1 MAAPNAPRRGSLQY
15 WPRKRARKFLPSVNW
30 NAIKNSDNKLKG
42 FICYKAGMA
51 SAYVKDDTPDSM
63 TKGKKIIVPV
73 TIIECPPLKIFS
85 VRFYK
90 NSKAAKEVLAENLDK
105 ELKKIVK
112 LPKNAKKPEF
122 PEGFDDVRVL
132 CYSVVKKTGMK
143 KTPDLIEIAL
153 GGDYEGKINFIKENL
168 GKEIPVSGIFEKNKL
183 VDFRGLTKGKGLQ
196 GPVRRFGITLKS
208 HKSEKGRR
216 RPGNIGPWHPARVTY
231 MAPQAGQLGMFTR
244 VSYNNKIIDLGKA
257 ENKKDESKFKNIKNF
272 GEIKTD
278 YIIATGSVQGTPK
291 RQLLV
296 TQPLRAT
303 KKQLKK
309 NYELLELR

>member
-30 NAIKNSDNKLKG
+30 KAIKDDSNKLKG

-73 TIIECPPLKIFS
+73 TIIECPALKIFS

-90 NSKAAKEVLAENLDK
+90 NGKVAKEVLAEILDK

-112 LPKNAKKPEF
+112 LPKTAKKTGEF
-122 PEGFDDVRVL
+122 NEKYDDVRVL
-132 CYSVVKKTGMK
+132 CYSVVKKTGIK
-143 KTPDLIEIAL
+143 KTPDMVEIAV
-153 GGDYEGKINFIKENL
+153 GGNYEDKIKFIGENINR
-168 GKEIPVSGIFEKNKL
+168 EISVSSIFERGKL
-183 VDFRGLTKGKGLQ
+183 VDVRGLTRGKGLQ
-196 GPVRRFGITLKS
+196 GPVRRFGITLKA

-216 RPGNIGPWHPARVTY
+216 RPGAIGSFHPGRTTFN
-231 MAPQAGQLGMFTR
+231 APMAGQLGMFTR
-244 VSYNNKIIDLGKA
+244 VSYNNKIIDLGKS
-257 ENKKDESKFKNIKNF
+257 ENKFKGIKNF
-272 GEIKTD
+272 GDVKTD
-278 YIIATGSVQGTPK
+278 YLVVTGSVQGTAK

-296 TQPLRAT
+296 TNPLRVT
-303 KKQLKK
+303 KKQSKK
-309 NYELLELR
+309 NYELLEMR

>member
-1 MAAPNAPRRGSLQY
+1 MTAPKSPRKGSLQY

-30 NAIKNSDNKLKG
+30 NAIKSSDNNLKG

-63 TKGKKIIVPV
+63 TKGKKIIVPI
-73 TIIECPPLKIFS
+73 TLIECPPLRIFS

-90 NSKAAKEVLAENLDK
+90 NEKVAKEVLAENLDK
-105 ELKKIVK
+105 ELKKKVK
-112 LPKNAKKPEF
+112 LPKVAKKTEL
-122 PEGFDDVRVL
+122 EGSYDDVRII
-132 CYSVVKKTGMK
+132 CYSVVKKTGIK
-143 KTPDLIEIAL
+143 KSPDLAEIAI
-153 GGDYEGKINFIKENL
+153 GGNYEDKIKFIKENL
-168 GKEIPVSGIFEKNKL
+168 NREISVSSIFEKGRL

-196 GPVRRFGITLKS
+196 GPVKRFGITLKS

-216 RPGNIGPWHPARVTY
+216 RPGSLGPWHPARVTY

-257 ENKKDESKFKNIKNF
+257 DSKFRRIKNF
-272 GEIKTD
+272 GDIKTD
-278 YIIATGSVQGTPK
+278 YMIVLGSIQGPSK

-296 TQPLRAT
+296 TQPLRVT
-303 KKQLKK
+303 KSQLKK

>member
-1 MAAPNAPRRGSLQY
+1 MSAPNAPRRGSLQY

-30 NAIKNSDNKLKG
+30 KAIKNNSNKLEG

-73 TIIECPPLKIFS
+73 TIIECPTLKIFS

-90 NSKAAKEVLAENLDK
+90 NGKVAKEVLAESLDK

-112 LPKNAKKPEF
+112 LPKIAKKADL
-122 PEGFDDVRVL
+122 EGSYDDVRVL
-132 CYSVVKKTGMK
+132 CYSVVKKTGIK
-143 KTPDLIEIAL
+143 KTPDLVEIAI
-153 GGDYEGKINFIKENL
+153 GGNYEDKIKFIKENL
-168 GKEIPVSGIFEKNKL
+168 NKEVSVSSIFEKGKL
-183 VDFRGLTKGKGLQ
+183 VDVRGLTKGKGLQ

-216 RPGNIGPWHPARVTY
+216 TGPLGSFSPGRTTFN
-231 MAPQAGQLGMFTR
+231 APMAGQLGMFTR
-244 VSYNNKIIDLGKA
+244 VSYNNMIIDLGKA
-257 ENKKDESKFKNIKNF
+257 ENKFRGIKNF
-272 GEIKTD
+272 GDVKTD
-278 YIIATGSVQGTPK
+278 YLILTGSVQGTAK

-296 TQPLRAT
+296 TNPLRVT
-303 KKQLKK
+303 KKQSKK
-309 NYELLELR
+309 NYELLEIR